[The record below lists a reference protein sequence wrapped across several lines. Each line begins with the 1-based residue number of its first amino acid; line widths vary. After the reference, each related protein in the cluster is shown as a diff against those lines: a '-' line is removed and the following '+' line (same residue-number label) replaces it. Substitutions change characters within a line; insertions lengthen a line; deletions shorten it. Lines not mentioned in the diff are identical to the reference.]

1 MEKLSYP
8 CPCGGTLKWKKER
21 IIEDGIDCGILDI
34 EYCKNCGEVYLSDE
48 SLEIVE
54 NKLKENGLWGMQ
66 RKEIKFWKSGNA
78 VIIRIPSEISKD
90 LQKVKMGHLYK
101 EGKRKLAIEF

>member
-8 CPCGGTLKWKKER
+8 CPCGGTLKWKKKK
-21 IIEDGIDCGILDI
+21 IIEDGIDCGILNV
-34 EYCKNCGEVYLSDE
+34 EYCEKCGEVYLPDE

-54 NKLKENGLWGMQ
+54 NKLKEHNLWGMQ

-78 VIIRIPSEISKD
+78 VVIRIPSEMSKD
-90 LQKVKMGHLYK
+90 LQKVKRGHLYK